1 MKKALRCSGIF
12 VALLVEISILLL
24 QFGHALTMTNKTSGA
39 SNKYFGQD
47 ILFVYSTASAYSGV
61 SRHEP
66 SRTAIFVFIF
76 MSLLAFAFF
85 VSFILSLKDNKSSN
99 AWSGLI
105 ILLSALGLLV
115 CSICVFFIPYSWK
128 YANNDNFI
136 TTLGGDYVAASI
148 LAIAGFI
155 ISIPV
160 AIINFKSAMPE

>member
-1 MKKALRCSGIF
+1 MKKALRCSGIV
-12 VALLVEISILLL
+12 VALLVEIATLLL
-24 QFGHALTMTNKTSGA
+24 QFGHALTMTNKTNGA

-47 ILFVYSTASAYSGV
+47 ILFVYSTASSYGV

-85 VSFILSLKDNKSSN
+85 VSFILSLKDNQSSN

-115 CSICVFFIPYSWK
+115 CFICFFFIPYSWK
-128 YANNDNFI
+128 YADKDNYI

-148 LAIAGFI
+148 LAIAGSI

-160 AIINFKSAMPE
+160 AIINFKSAIHE

>member
-24 QFGHALTMTNKTSGA
+24 QFGHALTMTNKISGA

-47 ILFVYSTASAYSGV
+47 ILFVYSTASSYGV

-115 CSICVFFIPYSWK
+115 CSICVFFIPHSWE
-128 YANNDNFI
+128 YANKDNFI
-136 TTLGGDYVAASI
+136 TTLGGDDVAASI